1 MGDGILI
8 IIMQIGANW
17 RMRWIVPGVA
27 AMVAMYKTAE
37 PIKMQLTADSSGQK
51 NNASNRGAHWRHLA
65 NTMDSFLRQL

>member
-17 RMRWIVPGVA
+17 RMRWIVPGAA

-37 PIKMQLTADSSGQK
+37 PIKMQLTADSSGPKEQCIK
-51 NNASNRGAHWRHLA
+51 
-65 NTMDSFLRQL
+65 